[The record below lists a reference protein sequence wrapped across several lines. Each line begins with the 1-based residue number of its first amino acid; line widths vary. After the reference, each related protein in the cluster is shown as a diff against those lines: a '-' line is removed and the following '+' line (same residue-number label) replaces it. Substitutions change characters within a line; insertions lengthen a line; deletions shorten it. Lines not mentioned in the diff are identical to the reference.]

1 MTQNSPLKYALRRL
15 KKYKIRLFVAIFWSV
30 MFVII
35 PMQIPILTGALIDGI
50 NGDNP
55 TIYGIISLDTTSKQI
70 LGFSI
75 TGLIL
80 VAVAYGITAFF
91 RTTTKAK
98 ISRNFVFDLQRE
110 LAQKIERL
118 SMDLHNKYGSGDL
131 LNRAILDTN
140 SVRPFVESTLIKF
153 VVNIFRIIYPVIIL
167 FLMEPILAAIASSFL
182 PVQFLLT
189 QKLQKKMRRTARRV
203 RKRRAKLTTFLKEDL
218 DGIETVQTTNVG
230 KHHFGKITKQV
241 DRVEEIELK
250 VQKYS
255 AMITG
260 LAWGLTSA
268 GLAFTWWYGGLQV
281 LENNMTI
288 GTLVA
293 FTGLVV
299 FIYAPVRRFADIMRV
314 YNKSI
319 VSMERIQEI
328 LDLPSSVNEVSD
340 AKPLQI
346 SDGDIKFNN
355 VSFAYQELPVL
366 SEITVDLKSKS
377 LITIIGKSGSGK
389 SSLLRLIPRL
399 YDPNEGE
406 IFIDGQN
413 IKNITLDSL
422 RSQIAVVTQDP
433 MIFSGTIYDNITLG
447 NPNAVM
453 DEIEEACKT
462 ADALDFIM
470 DLEDDFQTILGQGG
484 TTLSNGQE
492 QRITIAR
499 ALLRKPKILL
509 LDEPT
514 SALDVN
520 SESILISN
528 LNKIK
533 TQMTILLIT
542 HNLEM
547 AKHVD
552 QIILVDKGKIQK
564 VDSYDQ
570 LQHLQAYDSLRIN
583 QEENESKSNLS

>member
-1 MTQNSPLKYALRRL
+1 LTQNSPLKYALHRL

-55 TIYGIISLDTTSKQI
+55 AIYGIISLETTSKQI

-118 SMDLHNKYGSGDL
+118 SMDVHSKYGSGDL

-182 PVQFLLT
+182 PIQFLLT

-218 DGIETVQTTNVG
+218 DGIETVQTSNVG
-230 KHHFGKITKQV
+230 EHHFGKITKQV

-299 FIYAPVRRFADIMRV
+299 FVYAPVRRFADIMRV

-328 LDLPSSVNEVSD
+328 LDLPSSVNEVSN
-340 AKPLQI
+340 AKPLQV
-346 SDGDIKFNN
+346 SNGDITFNN
-355 VSFAYQELPVL
+355 VSFAYQKLPVL
-366 SEITVDLKSKS
+366 SEITVDLKSKR
-377 LITIIGKSGSGK
+377 LITVIGKSGSGK
-389 SSLLRLIPRL
+389 SSFLRLIPRL

-406 IFIDGQN
+406 ILIDGQD

-422 RSQIAVVTQDP
+422 RSQIAVVTQEP
-433 MIFSGTIYDNITLG
+433 MIFSGTIYDNLTLG
-447 NPNAVM
+447 NPNAAMNEV
-453 DEIEEACKT
+453 EEACKT
-462 ADALDFIM
+462 VDAFDFIM
-470 DLEDDFQTILGQGG
+470 DLENDFQTVLGQGG
-484 TTLSNGQE
+484 TTLSKGQE

-552 QIILVDKGKIQK
+552 QIILVDQGKIQK

>member
-182 PVQFLLT
+182 PIQFFLT

-583 QEENESKSNLS
+583 QEENESQSNLS